1 MSNIRVAAVKYLN
14 SLPLVHGLDA
24 QQDLF
29 ELQFEVPAKCAALLH
44 GGEVDLALI
53 PSIEYLQRPHYRV
66 VPGIAVG
73 SDGPVASVALF
84 SKRPAT
90 AIRSVAVD
98 SSSRTSIALLRIL
111 CAQWFDIDPTLVKMR
126 PDLDPMLKRCD
137 AALLIGD
144 RALFIDHESAGLEKI
159 DLGEEW
165 TSMTSMP
172 FVWAFWAGREEAVG
186 PEHVAALQAARDSGV
201 AARDEIAAGFVAPDD
216 DEERRETVRKYLQD
230 NIECTLDERRRA
242 SLKKFYETAHELGVV
257 PATRPLRFFAEA
269 DSQ

>member
-1 MSNIRVAAVKYLN
+1 MSIIRVAAVKYLN
-14 SLPLVHGLDA
+14 SLPLVHGLDER
-24 QQDLF
+24 QDLF
-29 ELQFEVPAKCAALLH
+29 TLQYDVPAKCAALLH
-44 GGEVDLALI
+44 GGEIDLGLI
-53 PSIEYLQRPHYRV
+53 PSIEYLQRPNYRI

-73 SDGPVASVALF
+73 SNGPVASVALF

-90 AIRSVAVD
+90 AIRSIAVD

-126 PDLDPMLKRCD
+126 PDLEPMLKRCD

-144 RALFIDHESAGLEKI
+144 RALFVDHESAGLEKI

-165 TSMTSMP
+165 TTMTGMP
-172 FVWAFWAGREEAVG
+172 FVWAFWAGRTGAVG
-186 PEHVAALQAARDSGV
+186 PAHVEALQAARDSGV

-216 DEERRETVRKYLQD
+216 DEERLEAVRAYLRD

-242 SLKKFYETAHELGVV
+242 SLKKFYETARDLGVV
-257 PATRPLRFFAEA
+257 PATQPLRFYEGA
-269 DSQ
+269 DPR

>member
-1 MSNIRVAAVKYLN
+1 MSMIRVAAVKYLN
-14 SLPLVHGLDA
+14 SLPLVHGLGER
-24 QQDLF
+24 QDLF
-29 ELQFEVPAKCAALLH
+29 TLQYDVPAKCAALLH
-44 GGEVDLALI
+44 GGDIDLGLI
-53 PSIEYLQRPHYRV
+53 PSIEYLQRPNYRI

-73 SDGPVASVALF
+73 SNGPVASVALF

-90 AIRSVAVD
+90 AIRSIAVD

-126 PDLDPMLKRCD
+126 PDLKPMLKRCD

-144 RALFIDHESAGLEKI
+144 RALFIDHETAGLEKI

-165 TSMTSMP
+165 TTMTGMP
-172 FVWAFWAGREEAVG
+172 FVWAFWAGRPGAVG
-186 PEHVAALQAARDSGV
+186 PAHVEALQAARDKGV

-216 DEERRETVRKYLQD
+216 DEERLETVRKYLQN

-242 SLKKFYETAHELGVV
+242 SLKKFYETARDLGVV
-257 PATRPLRFFAEA
+257 PATHPLRFYEGG
-269 DSQ
+269 DPG